1 MKSIYKTII
10 ITTVIILIFIAAGF
24 GIYFSLDKYY
34 NRQVPQMP
42 EQILTQQK
50 TKMIELEKKSKLSIE
65 ESLNLAGCYM
75 TLQQYDKAI
84 DVCQKLTTVDNR
96 AYWCL
101 ALTYDDTGN
110 YKQVIIN
117 TNQILNDY
125 PKLPEEKLNT
135 QMQLFYQLRA
145 KANWKLKKYKDW
157 FINICKALKYAVL
170 DKTLVILQ

>member
-1 MKSIYKTII
+1 MKSIYKTIT

-24 GIYFSLDKYY
+24 GIYFSLDQYY
-34 NRQVPQMP
+34 NRPITKIP
-42 EQILTQQK
+42 EQIITQQK
-50 TKMIELEKKSKLSIE
+50 TKMIELEKKSNLNIE
-65 ESLNLAGCYM
+65 ERLNLAGCYI

-101 ALTYDDTGN
+101 ALTYDNTGN

-125 PKLPEEKLNT
+125 L
-135 QMQLFYQLRA
+135 
-145 KANWKLKKYKDW
+145 
-157 FINICKALKYAVL
+157 
-170 DKTLVILQ
+170 